1 MTSTRWR
8 WQWATW
14 AGYGLLM
21 WWLAAQSYPASSGM
35 TVVLITVP
43 LALYAASEAIRALA
57 LRWHWMDL
65 PGWALGWRVA
75 SLVPVLSVL
84 AQLAAQVPLSLGLM
98 LGWVSFA
105 PGMPEPNLRGFVVYA
120 VNTAILLWLWT
131 GVWLASQYLRR
142 WRDGEVQKWQ
152 ADARQRQ
159 LELELL
165 RAQLNPHFVFNAL
178 NNLRALISEDP
189 ARAREMVT
197 RLSNTLRHTLSHS
210 QSERVPLEDEL
221 AVVRDYIALLQVH
234 HEERLQVQ
242 WQVAPDTAGASL
254 PPMVL
259 QLLVENAVKHGIA
272 QTPGG
277 GTVAIAIARTRPE
290 PGAPLRVQVS
300 NPGRWQPGPEAGIG
314 LANLREQLQR
324 VGGPGATC
332 EIEDR
337 DGSVHVTLTIPP

>member
-1 MTSTRWR
+1 
-8 WQWATW
+8 
-14 AGYGLLM
+14 
-21 WWLAAQSYPASSGM
+21 
-35 TVVLITVP
+35 
-43 LALYAASEAIRALA
+43 
-57 LRWHWMDL
+57 
-65 PGWALGWRVA
+65 
-75 SLVPVLSVL
+75 
-84 AQLAAQVPLSLGLM
+84 
-98 LGWVSFA
+98 
-105 PGMPEPNLRGFVVYA
+105 
-120 VNTAILLWLWT
+120 
-131 GVWLASQYLRR
+131 
-142 WRDGEVQKWQ
+142 
-152 ADARQRQ
+152 
-159 LELELL
+159 
-165 RAQLNPHFVFNAL
+165 
-178 NNLRALISEDP
+178 
-189 ARAREMVT
+189 
-197 RLSNTLRHTLSHS
+197 
-210 QSERVPLEDEL
+210 
-221 AVVRDYIALLQVH
+221 VVRDYIALLQVH

-314 LANLREQLQR
+314 LANQREQLQR